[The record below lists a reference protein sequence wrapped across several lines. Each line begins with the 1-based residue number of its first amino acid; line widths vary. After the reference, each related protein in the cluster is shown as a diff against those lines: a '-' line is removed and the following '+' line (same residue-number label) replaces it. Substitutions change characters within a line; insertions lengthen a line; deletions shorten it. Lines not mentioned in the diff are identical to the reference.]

1 MKQTPMEDPEEKL
14 VAAKKVVEEMKQTPM
29 EDPAAA
35 ALMTQ
40 ETKRLT
46 TVLTQVE
53 MQVVPMKKILEQSAE
68 RAKAQERIK
77 PVRAKVH
84 QLSKKVEDL
93 CDKAEAL
100 KEPAGEAGEA
110 VHETE
115 AKAKAATLKE
125 TQATLSKEIDAAV
138 RELSTFRFS
147 HEQVIAAGL
156 KTELQFLG
164 AKVNV
169 VRGLCTEA

>member
-1 MKQTPMEDPEEKL
+1 
-14 VAAKKVVEEMKQTPM
+14 
-29 EDPAAA
+29 
-35 ALMTQ
+35 MTQ

-84 QLSKKVEDL
+84 QLSKKV
-93 CDKAEAL
+93 EAL

-156 KTELQFLG
+156 KTELQFL
-164 AKVNV
+164 
-169 VRGLCTEA
+169 